1 MNFDEKFSVAPMMD
15 WTDKHCRYFHRLI
28 SRHSTLYTEMISA
41 DAIIYGPREKLLN
54 FNKEELPCILQL
66 GGNDPYNLANASK
79 YGQDCGYSKI
89 NLNIGCPSNR
99 VQNGAF
105 GACLMKSPK
114 LVADCIKAIKDKCH
128 IPVTIKCRIGV
139 DDMDEIK
146 GLDEFVDEVS
156 ETGVSEFIIH
166 ARKAILNGLS
176 PKQNREIPP
185 LNYDR
190 VGSLKKR
197 RSDLKIILNGGISSI
212 DEGKE
217 LMKTYSLDGFMVG
230 REAYKN
236 PYVLSSVD
244 KDIFEKKANLKTRYQ
259 IAMQMAKYIDS
270 FMKQD
275 EPRVH
280 SVTRHMLGLYNGL
293 PGARK
298 WRRVLSEKAKYAKDG
313 DILRIATDT
322 IENVIQRKNVA

>member
-1 MNFDEKFSVAPMMD
+1 MFDERFSVAPMMD

-66 GGNDPYNLANASK
+66 GGNDPYKLANASK
-79 YGQDCGYSKI
+79 YGQDYGYSKI

-114 LVADCIKAIKDKCH
+114 LVAECVKVIQDKCH

-156 ETGVSEFIIH
+156 QTGVNEFIIH
-166 ARKAILNGLS
+166 ARKAILKWFKS
-176 PKQNREIPP
+176 
-185 LNYDR
+185 
-190 VGSLKKR
+190 
-197 RSDLKIILNGGISSI
+197 
-212 DEGKE
+212 
-217 LMKTYSLDGFMVG
+217 KT
-230 REAYKN
+230 K
-236 PYVLSSVD
+236 
-244 KDIFEKKANLKTRYQ
+244 
-259 IAMQMAKYIDS
+259 
-270 FMKQD
+270 
-275 EPRVH
+275 
-280 SVTRHMLGLYNGL
+280 
-293 PGARK
+293 
-298 WRRVLSEKAKYAKDG
+298 
-313 DILRIATDT
+313 
-322 IENVIQRKNVA
+322 